1 MSCWIY
7 SPSTS
12 LDSSGGLADLCLP
25 RNQWSNHFWWKQCTN
40 RTGWSTHSLLLALQQ
55 VWNLPSMLLQM
66 CENILSP
73 LNSLLFVWIHNCN
86 PPHPIAS
93 HPEAFARSDY
103 KSISVSYMAAV
114 TTKHPQPKWLPCL
127 CWQTALFFFNQLY
140 YKVCFKFLMRIKK
153 PKHFFPLNFQMTH
166 HYSEN
171 ILFIHFFLIII
182 YEEVSFVAKF
192 Q

>member
-86 PPHPIAS
+86 PPTPS
-93 HPEAFARSDY
+93 HPTLKHLQGLITSLLASPTWLQSQQNIRSLSDY
-103 KSISVSYMAAV
+103 LVFVDK
-114 TTKHPQPKWLPCL
+114 
-127 CWQTALFFFNQLY
+127 QLY
-140 YKVCFKFLMRIKK
+140 
-153 PKHFFPLNFQMTH
+153 
-166 HYSEN
+166 
-171 ILFIHFFLIII
+171 FFLI
-182 YEEVSFVAKF
+182 SFITKYVLSF
-192 Q
+192 